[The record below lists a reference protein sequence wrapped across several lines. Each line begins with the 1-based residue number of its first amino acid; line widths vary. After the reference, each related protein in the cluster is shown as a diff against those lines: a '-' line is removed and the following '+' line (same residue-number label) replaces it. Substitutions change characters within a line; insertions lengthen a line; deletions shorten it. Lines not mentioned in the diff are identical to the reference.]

1 MLKYHTEAVIDIK
14 KVPETAHILSLGAD
28 KLITISFSTLYQL
41 RAQMDFQAMYGVV
54 ISDYVRRQ
62 LLRSLNI
69 YTKKGSKLLGEKKC
83 SSFMNTKY

>member
-54 ISDYVRRQ
+54 FADYVRRL
-62 LLRSLNI
+62 LLRSLRI
-69 YTKKGSKLLGEKKC
+69 YAKTGNKLLGEKEM
-83 SSFMNTKY
+83 FLLQEL